1 MITLKLVT
9 SMMIILNNL
18 VCASQHDFDV
28 MITTMSA
35 WALFIKCELRFF
47 LNFLCEIK
55 CNIICNIET
64 VLQTDISFYDL
75 YYKIHT

>member
-35 WALFIKCELRFF
+35 WALFIKINVNYIFVKFPL
-47 LNFLCEIK
+47 
-55 CNIICNIET
+55 
-64 VLQTDISFYDL
+64 
-75 YYKIHT
+75 

>member
-1 MITLKLVT
+1 MIPLKLVT

-35 WALFIKCELRFF
+35 WALFIRCELHF
-47 LNFLCEIK
+47 C
-55 CNIICNIET
+55 
-64 VLQTDISFYDL
+64 
-75 YYKIHT
+75 